1 MTETL
6 KAVDGY
12 YNSKYKL
19 AKDLSN
25 DMFVLVD
32 YGYYFNPGVVCDKF
46 TDTGVK
52 LYFPELESY
61 LYVSNDTPI
70 KFKNGYFIIIKE

>member
-6 KAVDGY
+6 ESINDY
-12 YNSKYKL
+12 YNSRYKV
-19 AKDLSN
+19 AKDLSH
-25 DMFVLVD
+25 DMLVIVD
-32 YGYYFNPGVVCDKF
+32 CGIYFNQGVVCDKF

-52 LYFPELESY
+52 IYFPELESY

-70 KFKNGYFIIIKE
+70 KFKNGYFSIME

>member
-6 KAVDGY
+6 KAIDNY
-12 YNSKYKL
+12 YNNRYKL
-19 AKDLSN
+19 AKDLSH
-25 DMFVLVD
+25 DMLVIVD
-32 YGYYFNPGVVCDKF
+32 YGIYFNQGVVYDKF

-70 KFKNGYFIIIKE
+70 KFKNGYFIIKE

>member
-6 KAVDGY
+6 KPIDDY

-19 AKDLSN
+19 AKDLSH
-25 DMFVLVD
+25 DMFVIVD
-32 YGYYFNPGVVCDKF
+32 YGCYFNQGVVCDKF

-52 LYFPELESY
+52 IYFPELESY

-70 KFKNGYFIIIKE
+70 KFKNGYFIIKE

>member
-6 KAVDGY
+6 ESIDDY
-12 YNSKYKL
+12 YNNRYKL
-19 AKDLSN
+19 AKDLSH
-25 DMFVLVD
+25 DMLVIVD
-32 YGYYFNPGVVCDKF
+32 YGIYFNQGIVYDKF

-52 LYFPELESY
+52 IYFPELESY

-70 KFKNGYFIIIKE
+70 KFKNGYFIIKE